1 MGGILEQFKPAA
13 KRKCFFLILQA
24 GQFQKDH
31 ALRMVK
37 VFTLYTITS
46 VCKFSLLFRI
56 HFSWYLNGEFV

>member
-1 MGGILEQFKPAA
+1 MRGILEQFKPAA
-13 KRKCFFLILQA
+13 KRKFFLILQA

-31 ALRMVK
+31 TLRMVK

-46 VCKFSLLFRI
+46 VCKFSLLFCV